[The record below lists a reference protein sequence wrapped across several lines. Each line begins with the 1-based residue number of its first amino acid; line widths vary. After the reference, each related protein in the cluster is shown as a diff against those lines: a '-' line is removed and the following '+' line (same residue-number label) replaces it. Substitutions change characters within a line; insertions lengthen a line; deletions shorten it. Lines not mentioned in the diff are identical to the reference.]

1 MPVLSVIIP
10 AYNEELNIELAAE
23 TVTGLL
29 KKEQIDCEIIFIDD
43 GSKDKTYEKIC
54 QCAEK
59 YSEVRG
65 LTFSRNFG
73 KEAAIYAGLQ
83 ESKGDCAVV
92 LDCDLQFPPEKML
105 EMYSLW
111 QEGFEVVEGVKA
123 DRGRESLF
131 YKLFAKS
138 FYKLMSYFVGVDMQS
153 TSDFKLIDRKV
164 IDALLSLPERNTFF
178 RALSFW
184 SGFKSTQIEFQ
195 VRDRENGKSKWSF
208 KGLAKY
214 AISNVTSFTTA
225 PLQLITVFGSILLLF
240 MGGMS
245 IQTLVRFFLGQS
257 AEGFTTVIVLLLLI
271 GGSLMMALGI
281 IGYYIARIYEE
292 VKGRPRY
299 IISKKTKE
307 EKDDK

>member
-1 MPVLSVIIP
+1 MLSVIIP
-10 AYNEELNIELAAE
+10 SYNEELNIELAAE
-23 TVTGLL
+23 TVLELL
-29 KKEQIDCEIIFIDD
+29 RKEQIDCELIFIDD
-43 GSKDKTYEKIC
+43 GSKDKTFEKISEC
-54 QCAEK
+54 SKK
-59 YSEVRG
+59 YREVKG
-65 LTFSRNFG
+65 LNFSRNFG
-73 KEAAIYAGLQ
+73 KEAAIYAGLE

-92 LDCDLQFPPEKML
+92 LDCDLQFPPEKMI

-111 QEGFEVVEGVKA
+111 QDGFEVVEGIKT
-123 DRGRESLF
+123 DRGNEGIF

-138 FYKLMSYFVGVDMQS
+138 FYKMMSYFVGVDMQS

-184 SGFKSTQIEFQ
+184 SGFKSTQVEFQ

-208 KGLAKY
+208 KKLTKY
-214 AISNVTSFTTA
+214 AVSNITSFTTA

-240 MGGMS
+240 LGGMS
-245 IQTLVRFFLGQS
+245 VQTLVRFFLGQS
-257 AEGFTTVIVLLLLI
+257 AEGFTTVILLLLLI

-299 IISKKTKE
+299 IISKKTDE
-307 EKDDK
+307 EKDK

>member
-1 MPVLSVIIP
+1 MLSVIIP

-54 QCAEK
+54 ECAEK

-83 ESKGDCAVV
+83 ESKGDCAVI

-111 QEGFEVVEGVKA
+111 QQGFEVVEGVKA

-138 FYKLMSYFVGVDMQS
+138 FYKLMSYFIGVDMQS

-184 SGFKSTQIEFQ
+184 SGFKSTQVEFV

-208 KGLAKY
+208 RSLTKY

-225 PLQLITVFGSILLLF
+225 PLQLITVFGSVLLLF
-240 MGGMS
+240 LGGMS

-257 AEGFTTVIVLLLLI
+257 AEGFTTVILLLLLI

-299 IISKKTKE
+299 IISKKT
-307 EKDDK
+307 DKK

>member
-1 MPVLSVIIP
+1 MLSVIIP

-29 KKEQIDCEIIFIDD
+29 KKEQIECEIIFIDD

-225 PLQLITVFGSILLLF
+225 PLQLITFFGSILLLF

-257 AEGFTTVIVLLLLI
+257 AEGFTTVILLLLLI

>member
-1 MPVLSVIIP
+1 MLSVIIP

-29 KKEQIDCEIIFIDD
+29 KKEQIECEIIFIDD

-184 SGFKSTQIEFQ
+184 SGFKSTQIEFV

-257 AEGFTTVIVLLLLI
+257 AEGFTTVILLLLLI

>member
-29 KKEQIDCEIIFIDD
+29 KKEQIECEIIFIDD

-184 SGFKSTQIEFQ
+184 SGFKSTQIEFV

-257 AEGFTTVIVLLLLI
+257 AEGFTTVILLLLLI

>member
-1 MPVLSVIIP
+1 MLSVIIP

-59 YSEVRG
+59 YSEVKG

-73 KEAAIYAGLQ
+73 KEAAIYAGLE

-111 QEGFEVVEGVKA
+111 QDGFEVVEGVKA
-123 DRGRESLF
+123 DRGKESLF

-138 FYKLMSYFVGVDMQS
+138 FYKLMSYFIGVDMQS

-184 SGFKSTQIEFQ
+184 SGFKSTQVEFQ

-208 KGLAKY
+208 RSLTKY

-240 MGGMS
+240 LGGMS

-257 AEGFTTVIVLLLLI
+257 AEGFTTVILLLLLI

>member
-1 MPVLSVIIP
+1 MLSVIIP

-54 QCAEK
+54 ECAEK

-83 ESKGDCAVV
+83 ESKGDCAVI

-111 QEGFEVVEGVKA
+111 RKGFEVVEGVKA
-123 DRGRESLF
+123 DRGKESLF

-138 FYKLMSYFVGVDMQS
+138 FYKMMSYFIGVDMQS

-184 SGFKSTQIEFQ
+184 SGFKSTQIEFV

-208 KGLAKY
+208 RSLTKY

-240 MGGMS
+240 LGGMS

-257 AEGFTTVIVLLLLI
+257 AEGFTTVILLLLLI

-307 EKDDK
+307 NKDEK

>member
-29 KKEQIDCEIIFIDD
+29 KKEQIECEIIFIDD

-257 AEGFTTVIVLLLLI
+257 AEGFTTVILLLLLI